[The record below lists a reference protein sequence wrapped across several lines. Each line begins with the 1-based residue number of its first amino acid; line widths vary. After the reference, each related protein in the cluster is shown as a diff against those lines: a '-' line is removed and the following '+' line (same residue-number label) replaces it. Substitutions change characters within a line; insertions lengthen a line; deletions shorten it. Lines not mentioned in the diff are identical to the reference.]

1 MTENKNPPGK
11 FARGIFSFF
20 TISLAIVFMALSFY
34 SEWALIP
41 GALTLVFHF
50 GLASSQKGL
59 IAEIA
64 GISRFFV
71 AIFLGFIFSEL
82 AGNKMGLSGISSS
95 IAGFYAIFFVSYWT
109 MGFAI
114 KKLLV
119 KDKTPGTY
127 SKIGGFFLGSV
138 EGIIYFIFILYMFTL
153 VPGYPLAKSAKG
165 FTSSTT
171 KLAESLARPFIPK
184 KASGT
189 IEMLKIASKMQ
200 NGIDPQKLDRHKLQK
215 LMKPV
220 QNLPEVR
227 AITNN
232 PQIMELVRRRNVK
245 ALMATPQVR
254 KLLNSP
260 QLKQKLGQINWQ
272 EIGKTISAAS
282 KN

>member
-1 MTENKNPPGK
+1 MTENQNPSGK
-11 FARGIFSFF
+11 LARGIFSFF
-20 TISLAIVFMALSFY
+20 TISLAVVFMALSFY

-41 GALTLVFHF
+41 GALALIFHF
-50 GLASSQKGL
+50 GLSSSRKGL

-71 AIFLGFIFSEL
+71 AIFLGFLFSEM
-82 AGNKMGLSGISSS
+82 AGNKLGLSGISSL

-127 SKIGGFFLGSV
+127 SKIGGFILGSV
-138 EGIIYFIFILYMFTL
+138 EGIIYFIFLLYMFTL

-165 FTSSTT
+165 FTQSTT
-171 KLAESLARPFIPK
+171 KLAESIAKPFIPK

-200 NGIDPQKLDRHKLQK
+200 NGIDPQKIDRRKLQR

-220 QNLPEVR
+220 QSLPEVR

-232 PQIMELVRRRNVK
+232 PKIMDLVRKRDVK
-245 ALMATPQVR
+245 ALMATPEIK

-272 EIGKTISAAS
+272 EMGKTISAAT